1 MIYFL
6 FKTLTVEAESNETY
20 EPSDGLIGAAATI
33 IDVHRSPRRDG
44 PHTLLGFFDL
54 KQLPPELSGEAL
66 SKCLTYGNDITTIL
80 QPSIPVGLPGV
91 DRGVIKTPQIDEARI
106 PGKSNALIDAAATIE
121 IHPDKTVTDFGD
133 GVKHEREYKEGE
145 KAEDYLPPA
154 DKEKSDV

>member
-54 KQLPPELSGEAL
+54 KQLPPELSEYSQIKLIISPSL
-66 SKCLTYGNDITTIL
+66 SDSK
-80 QPSIPVGLPGV
+80 
-91 DRGVIKTPQIDEARI
+91 
-106 PGKSNALIDAAATIE
+106 
-121 IHPDKTVTDFGD
+121 
-133 GVKHEREYKEGE
+133 
-145 KAEDYLPPA
+145 
-154 DKEKSDV
+154 